1 LTVQLVEREE
11 LLVELLAAWDRG
23 GILMLVG
30 GEAGVGKSSLVRALG
45 LRLDG
50 RARVLFGSC
59 EHLTT
64 PSPLAP
70 IEDIGRELGGRFA
83 IELEECRTPRDVSL
97 LLLGAMREPSVV
109 VIEDIHWADNATL
122 DVIRVLGRRVAGS
135 GSLVVATFR
144 DDETVDHRAMRELLG
159 DLASAAAI
167 ERVHV
172 APLSRAAVGILAADR
187 DADGDAVYALTG
199 GNPFYVTELLAS
211 GGSGD
216 LPPTVRDAVLAR
228 TGRLSLDAQR
238 FLEGASLVPGCSELA
253 FLAAAF
259 PPAGGEIDECVG
271 AGVLETSPTGIGF
284 RHEIARLAV
293 ESTVTPQRRR
303 ELHGAILRAL
313 EVSPSGGDLSRLA
326 HHADEAGEI
335 EAAVRYGLEAAE
347 RGART
352 GAHRDAA
359 AQYARVLRHAMGL
372 GPAERADLLSA
383 YGREC
388 LASGSYEASIA
399 ALTEAVELRRSLGDE
414 CGAGDDLTRLTMPYV
429 TLGLNADAE
438 TVSRQAIELLEPFPE
453 TSELANAYASQAY
466 IRMISRDNAEAVVWG
481 ERTVAIA
488 LALDASETLALGL
501 NLTGTARMMS
511 GEIDEGTSLLRQS
524 LEVAERNHLEHRIAN
539 AHWMLG
545 SGLAEMH
552 EFERAESSLRDHI
565 AFAEEHDLDCDY
577 TSAWLAAVLLYRGR
591 WDEASALARR
601 LIAGNPPPVTR
612 ITAGTVLGR
621 VRARRGDPGSM
632 KALDDALALAAQGGH
647 LQRLGQVGAARAE
660 AAWLGA
666 DLDRCA
672 DEARAVYGL
681 ALEKRHLWF
690 AGELAYWQWKA
701 GARLEAPAWIAEPYR
716 LQIAGEPAA
725 AAALWLERG
734 CPYEAAR
741 ALAESSDAEEVGEAL
756 SVFQDLGALPAAR
769 LTAARLRHLGAA
781 VPRGPRPAT
790 LANAG
795 RLTGREIEVLQL
807 IAEGLRNAE
816 VAERLV
822 LSRRTIDHH
831 VSAILRKLSA
841 RTRVEAIAAA
851 GELGLLDEAP
861 PARQSR

>member
-1 LTVQLVEREE
+1 MQLAERGE
-11 LLVELLAAWDRG
+11 LLLKLLAAWDRG
-23 GILMLVG
+23 GALMLVG
-30 GEAGVGKSSLVRALG
+30 GEAGVGKSSLVRAFG
-45 LRLDG
+45 SRLDG

-59 EHLTT
+59 EHLAT

-70 IEDIGRELGGRFA
+70 IEDIGRGLGFA
-83 IELEECRTPRDVSL
+83 IELEECRTPRDVAL
-97 LLLGAMREPSVV
+97 LLLGAMREPSVA

-159 DLASAAAI
+159 DLASAEAV

-172 APLSRAAVGILAADR
+172 APLSRAAVGILAAAR

-238 FLEGASLVPGCSELA
+238 FLEGASLVPGRAELA
-253 FLAAAF
+253 FLEAAF
-259 PPAGGEIDECVG
+259 PPVGGEIDECIG
-271 AGVLETSPTGIGF
+271 TGVLETSPAGIGF

-303 ELHGAILRAL
+303 ELHGAVLRAL
-313 EVSPSGGDLSRLA
+313 EVSPTGGDLSRLA
-326 HHADEAGEI
+326 HHAEEAGEI

-372 GPAERADLLSA
+372 GPDERAALLSA

-388 LASGSYEASIA
+388 LAGGSYEAAIA
-399 ALTEAVELRRSLGDE
+399 ALREAVELRRSLGDE
-414 CGAGDDLTRLTMPYV
+414 CGAGDDLTRLTMPFV

-453 TSELANAYASQAY
+453 TTELANAYASQAY
-466 IRMISRDNAEAVVWG
+466 VRMISRDNAEAVVWG

-488 LALDASETLALGL
+488 LALDESETLALGL
-501 NLTGTARMMS
+501 NLTGTARLMS
-511 GEIDEGTSLLRQS
+511 GEIDEGISLLRQS

-577 TSAWLAAVLLYRGR
+577 TSAWLAAVLLYRGG

-601 LIAGNPPPVTR
+601 LIAGDPPPVTR

-632 KALDDALALAAQGGH
+632 EALDDALAIAAQGGH
-647 LQRLGQVGAARAE
+647 LQRLGQVSAARAE

-666 DLDRCA
+666 DPDRCA

-681 ALEKRHLWF
+681 ALEKRHVWF

-701 GARLEAPAWIAEPYR
+701 GAKLEAPAWIAEPYR
-716 LQIAGEPAA
+716 LQIAGEPVA

-734 CPYEAAR
+734 CPYEGAR
-741 ALAESSDAEEVGEAL
+741 ALAESSDAETVGEAL
-756 SVFQDLGALPAAR
+756 AVFQDLGALPAAR
-769 LTAARLRHLGAA
+769 LTGARLRDLGAS
-781 VPRGPRPAT
+781 VPRGPRPTT

-795 RLTGREIEVLQL
+795 RLTGRELEVLQL

-822 LSRRTIDHH
+822 LSPRTVDHH
-831 VSAILRKLSA
+831 ASAILRKLSA
-841 RTRVEAIAAA
+841 RTRVEAISRAR
-851 GELGLLDEAP
+851 ELGLLDEALP
-861 PARQSR
+861 GRQSR

>member
-1 LTVQLVEREE
+1 MQLVEREE
-11 LLVELLAAWDRG
+11 LHAKLLAAWDRG

-30 GEAGVGKSSLVRALG
+30 GEAGVGKSSLVGAFG
-45 LRLDG
+45 SRLDG

-83 IELEECRTPRDVSL
+83 IELEECRTPRDVAL

-144 DDETVDHRAMRELLG
+144 DDETVDHRALRELLG
-159 DLASAAAI
+159 DLASAAAV

-172 APLSRAAVGILAADR
+172 APLSRAAVGILAAAR
-187 DADGDAVYALTG
+187 DADGDAVYSLTG
-199 GNPFYVTELLAS
+199 GNPFYVAELLAS
-211 GGSGD
+211 DGSGD

-228 TGRLSLDAQR
+228 TGRLSPDAQR
-238 FLEGASLVPGCSELA
+238 LLEGASLVPGRAELA

-259 PPAGGEIDECVG
+259 SPVGGEIDECVG
-271 AGVLETSPTGIGF
+271 AGVLETSPAGIGF

-303 ELHGAILRAL
+303 ELHGRILRAL
-313 EVSPSGGDLSRLA
+313 EVSPTGGDLSRLA
-326 HHADEAGEI
+326 HHAEEAGEI

-372 GPAERADLLSA
+372 PAERADLLSA

-388 LASGSYEASIA
+388 LASGSYEAAIA
-399 ALTEAVELRRSLGDE
+399 ALTEAVELRRSLGDA

-429 TLGLNADAE
+429 TLGLNAEAE

-466 IRMISRDNAEAVVWG
+466 VRMISRDNAEAVVWG
-481 ERTVAIA
+481 EKTVAIA
-488 LALDASETLALGL
+488 LTLGASETLALGL

-511 GEIDEGTSLLRQS
+511 GEIDAGISLLRQS
-524 LEVAERNHLEHRIAN
+524 LEAAERNHLEHRIAN

-601 LIAGNPPPVTR
+601 LVAGNPPPVTR

-621 VRARRGDPGSM
+621 VRARRGDPGSTE
-632 KALDDALALAAQGGH
+632 ALDDALALAAQGGH
-647 LQRLGQVGAARAE
+647 LQRLGQVSAARAE

-666 DLDRCA
+666 DPDRCA

-701 GARLEAPAWIAEPYR
+701 GAKLKAPAWIAEPYR
-716 LQIAGEPAA
+716 LQIAGEPVA

-741 ALAESSDAEEVGEAL
+741 ALAESTDAETVGEAL
-756 SVFQDLGALPAAR
+756 AMFQELGALPAAR
-769 LTAARLRHLGAA
+769 LTGARLRDLGAS
-781 VPRGPRPAT
+781 VPRGPRRTT

-795 RLTGREIEVLQL
+795 RLTGRELEVLQL
-807 IAEGLRNAE
+807 IAEGLRNGE

-822 LSRRTIDHH
+822 LSRRTVDHH

-841 RTRVEAIAAA
+841 RTRVEAISRA